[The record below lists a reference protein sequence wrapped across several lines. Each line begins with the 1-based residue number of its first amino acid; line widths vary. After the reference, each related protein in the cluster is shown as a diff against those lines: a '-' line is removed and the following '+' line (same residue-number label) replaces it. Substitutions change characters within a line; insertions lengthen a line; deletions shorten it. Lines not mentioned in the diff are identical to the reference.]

1 MKPFFYKTSSVM
13 WARAVRVIKAYK
25 GFLILFFSLFLLGF
39 VTGIFTAGGYASD
52 LGADSLINEYLYKVL
67 TKDTKSLTY
76 FLILTFYF
84 SLVVVF
90 SSVFTRN
97 IFFVVLDAII
107 MLLSSYV
114 WGFDITIIF
123 VCLGLSGIVL
133 GFLTYG
139 VIGLLFFLNLSLIFA
154 ISSFLSFKRRN
165 CEISG
170 RGLGSLYFS
179 LFVVGE
185 IYLFTIAIV
194 FSLIHI
200 FVIVG

>member
-52 LGADSLINEYLYKVL
+52 LGADTLINEYLYKVL

-97 IFFVVLDAII
+97 VFFVVLDAII

-154 ISSFLSFKRRN
+154 ISSSLSFKRRN

>member
-1 MKPFFYKTSSVM
+1 MKPFFYRTSSVI
-13 WARAVRVIKAYK
+13 WARTERIIKAYK
-25 GFLILFFSLFLLGF
+25 GFLILFFALFLLGF
-39 VTGIFTAGGYASD
+39 ITGIFTAGGYASD
-52 LGADSLINEYLYKVL
+52 LSAESLINEYLYKVL
-67 TKDTKSLTY
+67 TKNTKSITY

-90 SSVFTRN
+90 SGVFTRN
-97 IFFVVLDAII
+97 IFFVVVDGII

-123 VCLGLSGIVL
+123 VCLGLSGIIL

-139 VIGLLFFLNLSLIFA
+139 VLGVMFFINLSLIFSV
-154 ISSFLSFKRRN
+154 SSSLSFKRRN

-170 RGLGSLYFS
+170 RGYFS
-179 LFVVGE
+179 LYLSLFLVGV
-185 IYLFTIAIV
+185 IYLFLISII

-200 FVIVG
+200 FVIVS